1 MPRSPESGDSALGF
15 PRRASLAGDQKRRL
29 RTTRGRDC
37 AFPAAFRQDRRL
49 LVGSGT
55 SVASCV
61 REVAVVRLLG
71 LRRDHP
77 GRSRT
82 NQVRRSQLRHGLA
95 RAPGSTRVAVA
106 AGDRSSRHGTGRSA
120 SGQRTNGWWGL
131 TDPDLALRFTGV
143 WLPRGFVVPN
153 YSLRRI
159 YCEGSR
165 LRLTGMILPL
175 RYSGLRIGYAVWTE
189 RIESWS

>member
-1 MPRSPESGDSALGF
+1 MIALFQQHFVKTGDCS
-15 PRRASLAGDQKRRL
+15 S
-29 RTTRGRDC
+29 
-37 AFPAAFRQDRRL
+37 
-49 LVGSGT
+49 
-55 SVASCV
+55 
-61 REVAVVRLLG
+61 EVARALPRAFEKRLSSDYSDFVEITRDEVVRIKCDVHSFVTAW
-71 LRRDHP
+71 REH
-77 GRSRT
+77 
-82 NQVRRSQLRHGLA
+82 
-95 RAPGSTRVAVA
+95 PGSTRVAVA
-106 AGDRSSRHGTGRSA
+106 AGDRSSRHSTGRSA

-189 RIESWS
+189 RIESCS